1 MKSIVKLFYVV
12 LLPIVVIT
20 TALCYLFTDIHMSGL
35 ANVICV
41 LSIIT
46 VISNSFFWMVHWD
59 NTSMVPIINFEFQ
72 PVFGLAIGVDNGYK
86 KDVALMIVLP
96 FMTLEIKRR
105 KK

>member
-12 LLPIVVIT
+12 ILPVVVIA

-41 LSIIT
+41 LSIVT
-46 VISNSFFWMVHWD
+46 VISNSLFWMVHWD
-59 NTSMVPIINFEFQ
+59 NTSMVPIVNFEWQ

-96 FMTLEIKRR
+96 CMTLEIKRR